1 MFIFKGYYCLKISKL
16 NKVFLT
22 IILFLSYPNLSSAS
36 GISSVSYIEPIPL
49 QHMPLRTGFTPIL
62 PTESENALDG
72 IEQMCRQDLCL
83 LEPALNQS
91 FLLKAIKYII
101 IRYMFL

>member
-49 QHMPLRTGFTPIL
+49 QHMLLRTGFTPIL

-72 IEQMCRQDLCL
+72 IEQMSPRPMLIRTGV
-83 LEPALNQS
+83 EPILPTEGN
-91 FLLKAIKYII
+91 
-101 IRYMFL
+101 

>member
-49 QHMPLRTGFTPIL
+49 QHMPLRTRFTPIL

-72 IEQMCRQDLCL
+72 IEQMSPRPMLIRTGV
-83 LEPALNQS
+83 EPILPTEGN
-91 FLLKAIKYII
+91 
-101 IRYMFL
+101 

>member
-16 NKVFLT
+16 NKVFLA
-22 IILFLSYPNLSSAS
+22 IILFLSYPNLSLAS

-49 QHMPLRTGFTPIL
+49 QHMPLRTGFTSIL

-72 IEQMCRQDLCL
+72 IEQMSPRPMLIRTGV
-83 LEPALNQS
+83 EPILPTEGN
-91 FLLKAIKYII
+91 
-101 IRYMFL
+101 